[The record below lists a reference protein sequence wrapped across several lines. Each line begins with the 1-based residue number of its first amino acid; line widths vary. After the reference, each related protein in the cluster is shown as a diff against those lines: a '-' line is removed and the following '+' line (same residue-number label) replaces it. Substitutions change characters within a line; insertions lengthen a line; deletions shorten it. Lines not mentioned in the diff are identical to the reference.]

1 MVFGQFINAQ
11 NIQIFD
17 FISNTPIENV
27 SINHN
32 NIGAITNAQGRAD
45 ISKFNF
51 SDTLTISHISYHTIN
66 ITKGQLNQKLYLN
79 SKSLLLPTINLEINK
94 IDKYFLQVIEVKFS
108 PMLSIKKNYSVIAPL
123 DAD

>member
-1 MVFGQFINAQ
+1 MFCGQFISAQ

-17 FISNTPIENV
+17 LISNTPIENV

-32 NIGAITNAQGRAD
+32 NIGATTNIQGKAD

-51 SDTLTISHISYHTIN
+51 NDTLTISHISYHTVN
-66 ITKGQLNQKLYLN
+66 KKKGQLNQKLFLK

-94 IDKYFLQVIEVKFS
+94 IGLIDDLIICISFWI
-108 PMLSIKKNYSVIAPL
+108 I
-123 DAD
+123 